1 MQVFALQDGE
11 WRAKARAQ
19 RVAVLYLH
27 ALNPYGFAHLR
38 RVTHENVDLN
48 RNFVD
53 FSQPLPANPAYSAL
67 HPVLLPPEWPPG
79 EANTQAL
86 LDLLNA
92 HGLQA
97 LQAAITRGQYQH
109 PDGLYFG
116 GTAPT
121 WSNRTLRAVLRREGA
136 RAERIAWV
144 DLHTGLG
151 PSGHGER
158 IHAGR
163 DEAQALAR
171 ARRCCELG

>member
-1 MQVFALQDGE
+1 LE
-11 WRAKARAQ
+11 
-19 RVAVLYLH
+19 
-27 ALNPYGFAHLR
+27 
-38 RVTHENVDLN
+38 
-48 RNFVD
+48 
-53 FSQPLPANPAYSAL
+53 
-67 HPVLLPPEWPPG
+67 
-79 EANTQAL
+79 
-86 LDLLNA
+86 
-92 HGLQA
+92 A

-171 ARRCCELG
+171 ARRWWDGGGATPVTSTEDGSSTSAALTG